1 MDVEIIRM
9 IEHIKQSAGKE
20 IRVYSDVNDDFYSTL
35 ETDIPNRF
43 SSKVRETVA
52 SEENAKTYFSF
63 KYNAQRY
70 TGYIDGCTDAD
81 KTIAT
86 LIGTLLE
93 NGTGKDLSSGK
104 EDSLT
109 SAIIGEYSGIRLQK
123 VINKYSIPDLPCT
136 ATALYVS
143 SGRVEDVVNFMENF
157 KTDAR
162 DICVVTDSFTCAY
175 VRFGSSQED
184 SEYRSLTDFANL
196 LAHSIADE
204 LGIIVKIGIGSTVVN
219 FVDCSVSYH
228 QALASI
234 RMDNVFGGKSRVSTY
249 KEYVLVKMLEDMPK
263 HKLQE
268 FLDILEDQEAKSMF
282 ADTEMIATAEEFL
295 HTSLNVSET
304 SRNLYM
310 HRNTLMYR
318 LDKIERATGF
328 DIRKFQDA
336 MTFRLIMILH
346 KLLGN
351 SL

>member
-1 MDVEIIRM
+1 MGREIIHMLAHVKETTGR
-9 IEHIKQSAGKE
+9 E
-20 IRVYSDVNDDFYSTL
+20 IRVYSDEQDVFYSTL
-35 ETDIPNRF
+35 ENDVQERF
-43 SSKVRETVA
+43 LGKVSETVVNEKN
-52 SEENAKTYFSF
+52 SKTYFTF
-63 KYNAQRY
+63 KYNTQRY
-70 TGYIDGCTDAD
+70 TGYIDGVTEAD

-86 LIGTLLE
+86 LIGALLE
-93 NGTGKDLSSGK
+93 NGIYKEPSGRK
-104 EDSLT
+104 EDSLA
-109 SAIIGEYSGIRLQK
+109 SAIIGECSGMRLQK
-123 VINKYSIPDLPCT
+123 VIGKYSIPDLPCT
-136 ATALYVS
+136 VTVLHVPC
-143 SGRVEDVVNFMENF
+143 GRVDDVVNFMENF
-157 KTDAR
+157 KTGTSDL
-162 DICVVTDSFTCAY
+162 CVAIEGFYCVY

-196 LAHSIADE
+196 LYHSIADE
-204 LGIIVKIGIGSTVVN
+204 LGIIVKIGIGSTVAG
-219 FVDCSVSYH
+219 FGDCSTSYN
-228 QALASI
+228 QAITAI

-282 ADTEMIATAEEFL
+282 ADVDIVTTAEEFL

-318 LDKIERATGF
+318 LDKIERATGL

-346 KLLGN
+346 KLLG
-351 SL
+351 